1 MSYRFLGMQYSKAIN
16 VRLLESRHYVLR
28 QNKKQQPFDLTTW
41 LRFCESCQNGRMG
54 EPKQTLI
61 HSSPLIGILLWKLT
75 RKREKFA
82 TTRWPP
88 LHCRR
93 SLTPSTLPSPQP
105 VVLLSLPSFRLRPL
119 TIWPLNRPL
128 TLNLWPTTLK
138 TNPRPQGSTLTPTL
152 NPQLSPLTPPPDPFC
167 TINSLPSSLSA
178 IPGLRLSH
186 IANNFRKMCS

>member
-28 QNKKQQPFDLTTW
+28 QNYKQQPFDPTTW

-75 RKREKFA
+75 RKRGKFA
-82 TTRWPP
+82 TTRCPP
-88 LHCRR
+88 LRCRR

-105 VVLLSLPSFRLRPL
+105 AVLLSPL
-119 TIWPLNRPL
+119 A
-128 TLNLWPTTLK
+128 
-138 TNPRPQGSTLTPTL
+138 
-152 NPQLSPLTPPPDPFC
+152 LSPHATPLTP
-167 TINSLPSSLSA
+167 LSA
-178 IPGLRLSH
+178 FAPWPSGPWTDPRLSTFDPRPSKLTLVLK
-186 IANNFRKMCS
+186 AQP

>member
-28 QNKKQQPFDLTTW
+28 QNNKQQTFGPTTL

-54 EPKQTLI
+54 ELKQALI
-61 HSSPLIGILLWKLT
+61 HSSPLTTYRYPSLKVD

-105 VVLLSLPSFRLRPL
+105 AVLLSPL
-119 TIWPLNRPL
+119 A
-128 TLNLWPTTLK
+128 
-138 TNPRPQGSTLTPTL
+138 
-152 NPQLSPLTPPPDPFC
+152 LSPHATPLTPLFPPSPLDHLAPEPTLDSQPLTHDPQ
-167 TINSLPSSLSA
+167 N
-178 IPGLRLSH
+178 
-186 IANNFRKMCS
+186 